1 MRKSKNAIVSY
12 LIGLGALIF
21 FIALPLV
28 VDPEESYSVYFLFMF
43 FLYVALAQGWNLVAG
58 YAGQASFGQHA
69 FFGTGAYITAIAWK
83 AGWTGYF
90 DPASSWG
97 KR

>member
-28 VDPEESYSVYFLFMF
+28 VDPEESYSVYFLFMC

-58 YAGQASFGQHA
+58 YAGQASFGQHLER
-69 FFGTGAYITAIAWK
+69 TK
-83 AGWTGYF
+83 
-90 DPASSWG
+90 
-97 KR
+97 